1 MIDRPSGPPRPAARP
16 AARNATCTGPLRQAR
31 ILALPLAAALLASC
45 AVVAVDPVASTPVPA
60 VAVDSKAGLP
70 PFEQILAQS
79 DVKPDPALRLGR
91 LPNGMAYAIRANQTP
106 AGTGEV
112 RLMFDAGSLD
122 ETGEEQ
128 GWAHFVEHMA
138 FNGSTRV
145 PEGEMVSLLE
155 RKGLKFG
162 ADTNASTGFDTTL
175 YKLSLPTNDAALLD
189 TALMLMRET
198 ASELTFTPE
207 AVEREKGI
215 VLSERRDRN
224 TYAYLDLADRLAF
237 ETPAVPMADRLP
249 IGTIETI
256 QAATPEGL
264 RSYWAR
270 NYRPERATLTVVGDF
285 DPATVEAAIRQHF
298 ADWQAKTATVPARN
312 YGRVDPAR
320 PAATDVFLHPALS
333 ERVTAT
339 REGGAQLLEDTF
351 ANRRIEALRWL
362 GYAVVN
368 RRMARLA
375 RLEDPPFRSAGF
387 GSADVFRVGRVTR
400 LIVDTSDGGWQRGV
414 NAAVG
419 EYRRAL
425 AGGFSQPEVDEQ
437 IAKLITAYQD
447 AASGETTRTNRA
459 ITDETLTFFSDGDIP
474 NRASDSLARL
484 LAIRDTLTPEAVLAA
499 LKDEAVPLE
508 NAMLRFSGRAEIKGG
523 ATTLRKAWDAAM
535 RADIGDLTPPATE
548 AFAYTHFG
556 TPGTV
561 VADTRD
567 PVFGIREVRFANNV
581 RLNIKR
587 TDLEADRV
595 RVRIAVDGGQLLA
608 TRQNPLVAELVSSIP
623 AGGLG
628 KHSADDL
635 DTILAGR
642 SVGIG
647 LSALGDAF
655 VTTRTTTP
663 RDLGLQLD
671 LATAY
676 LTDPGLRPEAIA
688 AYRRALPD
696 RFAQAEATPGA
707 SLGTHQFEI
716 ISDRDPRYTMANE
729 ASYRA
734 LDFATYGKAIDDRF
748 DRGAIEVALVGD
760 VDEAKAIA
768 EVARTLGALPMREA
782 EFQPRPDAR
791 KRSFTARRGPIVV
804 RHGGEAD
811 QAAIRAFYPTT
822 DDSDPV
828 LAAQFD
834 LLERVAQL
842 KLTEEVRERLG
853 QAYSPNV
860 SSSMSQTYPGFGFV
874 ALSVGVEMA
883 KLPATLEATRG
894 AMRELRAMPVDDDTL
909 LRARQPLLDQFDNA
923 LKSNATWLGLADRAQ
938 SRPDRLARYAAYRQ
952 RIVDTTPAELYAL
965 AQRWLPE
972 GGAVEIIAIPR
983 GAAEPDL
990 PR

>member
-1 MIDRPSGPPRPAARP
+1 MFV
-16 AARNATCTGPLRQAR
+16 
-31 ILALPLAAALLASC
+31 LPLCAALLASC
-45 AVVAVDPVASTPVPA
+45 TTVATDPVATAAAPVPA
-60 VAVDSKAGLP
+60 VAVDSKSGLP

-91 LPNGMAYAIRANQTP
+91 LPNGMAYAIRANKTP

-138 FNGSTRV
+138 FNGSTKV
-145 PEGEMVSLLE
+145 PEGEMVPLLE

-198 ASELTFTPE
+198 ASELTFAPE

-215 VLSERRDRN
+215 VLAERRDRN
-224 TYAYLDLADRLAF
+224 TFSYLDLADRLAF
-237 ETPAVPMADRLP
+237 ETPSVPMADRLP
-249 IGTIETI
+249 IGTAETI

-264 RSYWAR
+264 RAYWAR

-285 DPATVEAAIRQHF
+285 DPAAVEAAIRQHF
-298 ADWQAKTATVPARN
+298 ADWQAKTPSVPARN

-320 PAATDVFLHPALS
+320 APATDVFLHPALS

-339 REGGAQLLEDTF
+339 REGPAQLLDDTF

-368 RRMARLA
+368 RRLARLA

-387 GSADVFRVGRVTR
+387 GSGEVFRVGRVTR

-414 NAAVG
+414 NAAVA

-425 AGGFSQPEVDEQ
+425 AGGFSQAEIDEQ
-437 IAKLITAYQD
+437 VAKLITAYQD
-447 AASGETTRTNRA
+447 AAWGEATRSNRA
-459 ITDETLTFFSDGDIP
+459 ITDEALALFADGDIP
-474 NRASDSLARL
+474 NPASDSLARL
-484 LAIRDTLTPEAVLAA
+484 LAIKGTLTPDAALAA
-499 LKDEAVPLE
+499 LKDEALPLE
-508 NAMLRFSGRAEIKGG
+508 QAMLRFSGRAEPKGG
-523 ATTLRKAWDAAM
+523 AMALRKAWDAAM
-535 RADIGDLTPPATE
+535 RADIGNAAPPATE
-548 AFAYTHFG
+548 PFAYTEFG

-561 VADTRD
+561 VADTRE
-567 PVFGIREVRFANNV
+567 PVFGIRQVRFANNV

-595 RVRIAVDGGQLLA
+595 RVRVTVDGGQLLA
-608 TRQNPLVAELVSSIP
+608 TRQDPLVAELVPSIP

-647 LSALGDAF
+647 LSASGDAF

-671 LATAY
+671 LTTAY

-696 RFAQAEATPGA
+696 RFAQAEATPNA
-707 SLGTHQFEI
+707 SIGTHQFEI
-716 ISDRDPRYTMANE
+716 ISDRDPRYTLADE
-729 ASYRA
+729 AAYRA

-748 DRGAIEVALVGD
+748 DHGAIEVALVGD

-768 EVARTLGALPMREA
+768 EVARTLGALPKREA
-782 EFQPRPDAR
+782 DFQPRSEAR
-791 KRSFTARRGPIVV
+791 QRGFTKQRGPVVV
-804 RHGGEAD
+804 RHGGESD

-828 LAAQFD
+828 LAARFD

-842 KLTEEVRERLG
+842 ALTNELREKLG

-860 SSSMSQTYPGFGFV
+860 GSSMSQTYPGFGFV

-883 KLPATLEATRG
+883 KLPATLA
-894 AMRELRAMPVDDDTL
+894 AMRETVRELRAAPVSDDML
-909 LRARQPLLDQFDNA
+909 LRARQPLLDEFDNA

-938 SRPDRLARYAAYRQ
+938 SKPDRLARYAAYRQ
-952 RIVDTTPAELYAL
+952 RIVGITAADLHAL

-972 GGAVEIIAIPR
+972 GGAVEIIAIPE
-983 GAAEPDL
+983 GAPQ
-990 PR
+990 PKI